1 MDVIFG
7 DIGFMLRGYLVGL
20 AVSIPLGPIGVMIVQ
35 RTLTR
40 GNFAGFFSGV
50 GAAASDLLYAL
61 IAGFGFTLVID
72 FINAHRVWLQVVGG
86 AVFLVFGVYTFMQ
99 NPIRQIRQPRKG
111 NTNYWQDVFTTFFL
125 TASNPLAVFS
135 FVVIFTSFDAFAQ
148 IQENHSML
156 AVLAGVFLGA
166 ISWWVFLTLIVGVFR
181 KYINIRHLWW
191 INKISG
197 VAIALIATGI
207 IIYVFL

>member
-197 VAIALIATGI
+197 VAIALLATGI

>member
-1 MDVIFG
+1 MDIIFG
-7 DIGFMLRGYLVGL
+7 DIGFFLRGFLVGL
-20 AVSIPLGPIGVMIVQ
+20 AISIPLGPIGVMIVQ

-50 GAAASDLLYAL
+50 GAAVSDLLYAL

-72 FINAHRVWLQVVGG
+72 FIDHHRIWLQVIGG
-86 AVFLVFGVYTFMQ
+86 AIFLVFGVYTFMQ

-135 FVVIFTSFDAFAQ
+135 FIVIFTSFDVFSQ
-148 IQENHSML
+148 IHEKHSMF

-166 ISWWVFLTLIVGVFR
+166 ITWWMFLTLLVGLFR
-181 KYINIRHLWW
+181 RFINIRHLWW

-207 IIYVFL
+207 IVYVFV